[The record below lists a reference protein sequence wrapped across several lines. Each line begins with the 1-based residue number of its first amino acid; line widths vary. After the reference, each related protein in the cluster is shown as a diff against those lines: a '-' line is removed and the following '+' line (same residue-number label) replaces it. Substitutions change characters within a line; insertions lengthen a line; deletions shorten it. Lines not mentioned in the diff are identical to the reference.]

1 LEVIRTYYSFIN
13 LEEILLLKQ
22 DVIQN
27 SSCSVIDLNP
37 SYKLTE
43 AVRVNQNEKIII
55 QEINKYTELTN
66 LDLKEFI
73 ELNIRSISCF
83 VLKHSNKENNKMIII
98 SSVSSNYNIKAKSIS
113 LLIEAYSHSISRHIY
128 NSITKVR
135 T

>member
-1 LEVIRTYYSFIN
+1 M
-13 LEEILLLKQ
+13 LLKQ